1 MEERMEAPTKLVG
14 FALGMVAV
22 SLGGAALGTAVGPV
36 ASDAETEHSGMH
48 TDTAARAEVASELP
62 GGLMVSQRGYTLA
75 LAQPTLLAG
84 DEAPIRLRILGPDG
98 TPVADYTES
107 HGKDLHLVAI
117 RRDMTGY
124 QHVHPR
130 LDTRGT
136 WRVPLDLSEPGE
148 YRVFADFTPAGHD
161 QSLTLGAD
169 LSVAGTYSPRP
180 LPAPSTT
187 AQVDGYAVALDGAL
201 IPGEESE
208 LTLSVRKDGRPVTDL
223 QPYLEAYGHLVALR
237 DGDLAYLHVHPA
249 GSPGDGSTAPGPE
262 VTFYATAPSG
272 GDYRLFLDFRHDG
285 VVRTAEFTVAATGDS
300 GKSGHD
306 H

>member
-1 MEERMEAPTKLVG
+1 MEAPAKLVG

-22 SLGGAALGTAVGPV
+22 SLGGAALGTAVGPL
-36 ASDAETEHSGMH
+36 ASDAETEQSGMH
-48 TDTAARAEVASELP
+48 IDATARPEVASELP

-75 LAQPTLLAG
+75 LAQPTLPAG
-84 DEAPIRLRILGPDG
+84 DEAAVRFRILGPDG

-107 HGKDLHLVAI
+107 HGKDLHLIAV
-117 RRDMTGY
+117 RRDMTGF

-136 WRVPLDLSEPGE
+136 WTVPLDLSEPGE
-148 YRVFADFTPAGHD
+148 YRVFADFTTAGD
-161 QSLTLGAD
+161 DLPLTLGAD
-169 LSVAGTYSPRP
+169 LSVAGIYSPRP

-187 AQVDGYAVALDGAL
+187 AQVDGYTVALDGAL

-208 LTLSVRKDGRPVTDL
+208 LTLSVRKDGQPVTDL

-262 VTFYATAPSG
+262 VTFYAIAPSG

-300 GKSGHD
+300 GKSGHV